1 MNEEQV
7 KELLKQALP
16 RMTESESAHDLWP
29 DVLRRMETTAEI
41 RPVSVPWFDWALIA
55 GLAGFVLFV
64 PASIPVILY
73 YL

>member
-1 MNEEQV
+1 MNEEKM

-16 RMTESESAHDLWP
+16 RMAESESAHDLWP
-29 DVLRRMETTAEI
+29 AVLRRIEVPATI
-41 RPVSVPWFDWALIA
+41 RPVSVPWFDWALVA

-64 PASIPVILY
+64 PASIPVLLY